1 MVDWNRVPY
10 DPAIDGWFAS
20 GSSIA
25 VILKKAIMKEV
36 DAHLPITVLANL
48 VVEYDMTLV
57 RPLELE
63 LDAGSKDWVK
73 SFLISNGFESGD
85 VDWGVQEWRQI
96 FQRCLSLREG
106 HCATVFLNGIGQWPL
121 RRKSTVLSTI
131 GTVELKVEDYIR
143 LGTERWLN
151 DNLIAGYFSLIAARS
166 FRLTTG
172 YQIQAID
179 SNFFVVEIGRR
190 HKYVRKLR
198 CQNIFVLHMLMFP
211 IHVDNSHWIL
221 AVVNFRLEQI
231 AMYDSLHALH
241 QGKLDFLLEFLHE
254 EAARQKVAVD
264 FSRWT
269 TVHLKSPSQTG
280 TINCGVFVCITGDY
294 LAQGLDLDYTD
305 DHVPLFRLKMVRD
318 LRRGFLD

>member
-1 MVDWNRVPY
+1 MDWNQVCGL
-10 DPAIDGWFAS
+10 DPAIDGWFIS
-20 GSSIA
+20 GSSIIIA
-25 VILKKAIMKEV
+25 VILKKVIMKEV

-48 VVEYDMTLV
+48 VVEYDMTLA
-57 RPLELE
+57 RPLE

-73 SFLISNGFESGD
+73 SFLISTGFESGD
-85 VDWGVQEWRQI
+85 VDWGVQKWRQI

-106 HCATVFLNGIGQWPL
+106 HRAAAYLTACGRVSLPRG
-121 RRKSTVLSTI
+121 REVLHTI
-131 GTVELKVEDYIR
+131 GEVVELRAGDFNR
-143 LGTERWLN
+143 LNEGRWLN
-151 DNLIAGYFSLIAARS
+151 DTIIAGYFTLIAARS
-166 FRLTTG
+166 LN
-172 YQIQAID
+172 QIRAIE
-179 SNFFVVEIGRR
+179 SFFFEMDHWKRR
-190 HKYVRKLR
+190 RYVRNERFR
-198 CQNIFVLHMLMFP
+198 CQNIFDLHMLMFP

-241 QGKLDFLLEFLHE
+241 QGKLDFLLEFLQE
-254 EAARQKVAVD
+254 EAARQKLTVD

-294 LAQGLDLDYTD
+294 LAQGLDLDYTE